1 MGRFT
6 GILGLVTMLGL
17 AYTFSTNRRAIRLK
31 TVAWGLGLQFVF
43 AIFVLRVDAGR
54 VVFQKAGDGVT
65 RLLSYAYAG
74 SHFVFGDLANP
85 GSTLGYFAFGVLPTV
100 IFIAAFFAVLYH
112 FGVMQFIIRIA
123 AVIMTR
129 VMGASGAESL
139 NVAASIFMGQ
149 TEAPLTIR
157 PFLPDLTRSELMT
170 VMTSGMAHV
179 SGGIMAAYIAFGIE
193 PKHLLSAVIMTAPGT
208 LLMAKM
214 LVPETEQPKT
224 AGRVV
229 MSEEEEETEKEENL
243 LGAVARGTTDG
254 LHLALNI
261 AAMLISFLALIA
273 LANGIMGGLHNWL
286 AGHGIFWFPQS
297 LEKIF
302 GVIFAPVAWVIGIPW
317 RDCGII
323 GNLLGSRMGLN
334 ELVAF
339 SMLGPMRA
347 TIDPRSFTIATF
359 ALCGFANLSSI
370 GIQIGGI
377 GALAP
382 NKKGELARL
391 GIRAMLAGTM
401 ANLMS
406 ASIAGMLL

>member
-1 MGRFT
+1 MERFT
-6 GILGLVTMLGL
+6 GILGLLTMLGL
-17 AYTFSTNRRAIRLK
+17 AYAFSTNRRAIRPK
-31 TVAWGLGLQFVF
+31 TVVWGLGLQLAF
-43 AIFVLRVDAGR
+43 AVLVLRVDIGR
-54 VVFQKAGDGVT
+54 RVFQKAGDAVS
-65 RLLSYAYAG
+65 RLLSYSYVG
-74 SHFVFGDLANP
+74 SQFVFGDLGKQ
-85 GSTLGYFAFGVLPTV
+85 GSHLGFYFAFQVLPTI
-100 IFIAAFFAVLYH
+100 IFICAFIAVLYH
-112 FGVMQFIIRIA
+112 FGVMQFVIKIA
-123 AVIMTR
+123 AWVMTR

-139 NVAASIFMGQ
+139 NIAASIFMGQ
-149 TEAPLTIR
+149 TEAPVTIR
-157 PFLPDLTRSELMT
+157 PFLPDLTHSELMT

-214 LVPETEQPKT
+214 LVPETEQPRT

-229 MSEEEEETEKEENL
+229 MPEGEEEAEKEENL

-254 LHLALNI
+254 LHMALNI
-261 AAMLISFLALIA
+261 AAMLIAFLALIA
-273 LANGIMGGLHNWL
+273 LADGILGGIHHWV
-286 AGHGIFWFPQS
+286 AWVPES

-302 GVIFAPVAWVIGIPW
+302 GAVFAPVAWVIGVPW
-317 RDCGII
+317 RDCGVI
-323 GNLLGSRMGLN
+323 GTLLGTRMVLN

-339 SMLGPMRA
+339 SMLGPMKTA
-347 TIDPRSFTIATF
+347 LDPRSFTIATF

>member
-6 GILGLVTMLGL
+6 GILGLLTMLGL
-17 AYTFSTNRRAIRLK
+17 AYAFSTNRKAIRIK
-31 TVAWGLGLQFVF
+31 TVAWGLGLQIVF
-43 AIFVLRVDAGR
+43 AWFVLRFPTGQWA
-54 VVFQKAGDGVT
+54 FQLAKEGVT
-65 RLLSYAYAG
+65 YLLGYSYAG
-74 SHFVFGDLANP
+74 SHFVFGDLANR
-85 GSTLGYFAFGVLPTV
+85 GSSLGYFAFGVLPTV

-112 FGVMQFIIRIA
+112 LGIMQVIIRIFA
-123 AVIMTR
+123 WVMTR

-157 PFLPDLTRSELMT
+157 PFLADLTRSELMT

-179 SGGIMAAYIAFGIE
+179 SGGIMVAYIGYGIDAG
-193 PKHLLSAVIMTAPGT
+193 HLLSAVIMTAPGT
-208 LLMAKM
+208 LVMAKM
-214 LVPETEQPKT
+214 LVPETEVAKT

-229 MSEEEEETEKEENL
+229 MSAEEEEAEKKENL
-243 LGAVARGTTDG
+243 IGAIARGTTDG
-254 LHLALNI
+254 LYLALNI

-273 LANGIMGGLHNWL
+273 LID
-286 AGHGIFWFPQS
+286 GIFSGIHHWIAWFPES
-297 LEKIF
+297 LEKIL
-302 GVIFAPVAWVIGIPW
+302 GWGFAPIAWLIGIP
-317 RDCGII
+317 RQDCVTI
-323 GNLLGSRMGLN
+323 GSFLGTRMVAN
-334 ELVAF
+334 ELVAYK
-339 SMLGPMRA
+339 MLGA
-347 TIDPRSFTIATF
+347 AQKILDPRSFTIATF

-382 NKKGELARL
+382 NRRGDLARL
-391 GIRAMLAGTM
+391 GVRAMLAGTM